1 MWTMRP
7 HNPRSSF
14 QKNWA
19 TQDLLQKAYPCSPF
33 MVCVCRGRG
42 GTVDFI
48 PTFFF
53 LNNLGLPHPKLNN
66 CLVISQLWKEGGS
79 GQSPGGAPS
88 AAVQTAGQPH
98 PGPAEKPRASLGKSQ
113 TCAAPTTTTTHLQH
127 LVLGILLKVVESE
140 REFKE
145 VLAEFAFGGRKK
157 QELDQP
163 WWPHPL
169 APVNPNSEGT
179 AALQR
184 RTSQGTG
191 TSAA

>member
-1 MWTMRP
+1 MEHPWPRCRRLDIHIQDP
-7 HNPRSSF
+7 QRNPVPALARAKLVPP
-14 QKNWA
+14 Q
-19 TQDLLQKAYPCSPF
+19 
-33 MVCVCRGRG
+33 
-42 GTVDFI
+42 
-48 PTFFF
+48 
-53 LNNLGLPHPKLNN
+53 HP
-66 CLVISQLWKEGGS
+66 
-79 GQSPGGAPS
+79 
-88 AAVQTAGQPH
+88 
-98 PGPAEKPRASLGKSQ
+98 
-113 TCAAPTTTTTHLQH
+113 HLQH

-169 APVNPNSEGT
+169 APLNPNSKEGT

-191 TSAA
+191 NSAA